1 MKLSSDNSGRGN
13 ASRPPNE
20 SWGRSPNQAHAAD
33 AADAQRRVRVI
44 SFAMI
49 PCTLRQLEIFIEAA
63 EDCHFVRTANRLG
76 ISQAAISTHIAALE
90 KHLGKRLFIRRR
102 GTKPVLSSS
111 GYALLREAKALLAEA
126 GKIQGLSARRDTPR
140 TSVRLGAGRHLLDDC
155 IKRRLSS
162 FYSAHRDVELECD
175 YVDTLDRGVQLIK
188 DGKKDLLVFTVRKP
202 GDYRLHSE
210 VLRPVRFGLYA
221 GGELAAAR
229 HASPAEIAFLP
240 FILPPEGSEAS
251 NMVHGALLDA
261 GIACRNI
268 AARAQFIAVAKDLA
282 KQGVGIIALYETM
295 VKPED
300 EADLVR
306 FDVELPTV
314 YRTLFRAPRGLDRR
328 IERVEAF
335 LRDALAA

>member
-1 MKLSSDNSGRGN
+1 
-13 ASRPPNE
+13 
-20 SWGRSPNQAHAAD
+20 
-33 AADAQRRVRVI
+33 
-44 SFAMI
+44 MI

-76 ISQAAISTHIAALE
+76 ISQAAVSTHIATLE
-90 KHLGKRLFIRRR
+90 KHLGKRLFVRRR
-102 GTKPVLSSS
+102 GTKPMLSSS
-111 GYALLREAKALLAEA
+111 GFALLGEAKALLAEA
-126 GKIQGLSARRDTPR
+126 GKIQGLSSRQDPPR
-140 TSVRLGAGRHLLDDC
+140 ASIRLCAGRHLLDDC

-162 FYSAHRDVELECD
+162 FYSAHRDFELECD
-175 YVDTLDRGVQLIK
+175 YVDTLVRGAQLIK

-202 GDYRLHSE
+202 SDSELHSE

-229 HASPAEIAFLP
+229 HSSPAELGGLP

-251 NMVHGALLDA
+251 GMVHSALLDA
-261 GIACRNI
+261 GIVCRNV

-282 KQGVGIIALYETM
+282 KQGVGIVALYETM

-300 EADLVR
+300 ETELVK
-306 FDVELPTV
+306 FDVELPMM
-314 YRTLFRAPRGLDRR
+314 YRTLFRAPRRFDRR